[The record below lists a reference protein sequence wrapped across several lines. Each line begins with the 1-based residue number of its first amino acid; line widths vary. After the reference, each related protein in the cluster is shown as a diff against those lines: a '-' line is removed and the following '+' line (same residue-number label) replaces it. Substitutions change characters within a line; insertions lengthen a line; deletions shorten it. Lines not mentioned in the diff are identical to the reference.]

1 MTIYKIIE
9 HYEKKYITNNNR
21 MNIVS
26 ETPMTLSIS
35 QKDVI

>member
-1 MTIYKIIE
+1 MTIYIIIE

-21 MNIVS
+21 MKIVS

>member
-1 MTIYKIIE
+1 MK
-9 HYEKKYITNNNR
+9 KKYITNNNR